1 MFDKIVN
8 LFRGSIWKSKASGN
22 QYIPIGRG
30 NRIPVDAGGDIVFAT
45 CIEILA
51 RELAQVRW
59 SVYAPGNEEKNSVI
73 SRYHRAVNLEP
84 YPGINAS
91 DFWEYMEKQRL
102 SYGNAFA
109 YIRFD
114 RNLNLDYLAP
124 LDAPRMRVY
133 WDDAD
138 LFMGKRKLMYEYTDA
153 VTGQTFAILPEE
165 LLHLKAFSVNG
176 IVGRPA
182 VSVLSATLQSNAE
195 VESALR
201 TSVSNGFSGTIVLT
215 YTSDLSVSKQKELQ
229 SQVKELL
236 SNSNSTILP
245 LPAGM
250 TASNIANDIK
260 SYYETLKDYN
270 AEAISSFFGI
280 PLAMLNITGGTGMA
294 TFSSNQL
301 AQFHNMVIAP
311 IMRKYAT
318 ELTVKLLPQIQINK
332 GYVFDNANDPFDNL
346 DAASKASVL
355 AAYTGAGV
363 LTPNEA
369 RRSLQYPASDDPMA
383 DRLTQRGGTG
393 ALGDSGSN
401 EGGQG
406 NEKE

>member
-1 MFDKIVN
+1 MFEKITN
-8 LFRGSIWKSKASGN
+8 LFRGHVYRATSN
-22 QYIPIGRG
+22 QVIPIGRG
-30 NRIPVDAGGDIVFAT
+30 NRIPVDANGDIVFAT

-51 RELAQVRW
+51 RELARVRW
-59 SVYAPGNEEKNSVI
+59 SVYSKGNEEKDTII
-73 SRYHRAVNLEP
+73 SRYHRVVNLEP

-109 YIRFD
+109 YIQFD
-114 RNLNLDYLAP
+114 KMLNLVNLIP
-124 LDAPRMRVY
+124 LDAARMRVY
-133 WDDAD
+133 FDDKEIID
-138 LFMGKRKLMYEYTDA
+138 GQRGIIYEYTDPI
-153 VTGQTFAILPEE
+153 TGHAFTMLPGEIL
-165 LLHLKAFSVNG
+165 HFKAYSVNG
-176 IVGRPA
+176 LIGRSA
-182 VSVLSATLQSNAE
+182 LSVLRETLASNAE

-229 SQVKELL
+229 SQVRELL

-250 TASNIANDIK
+250 TASNISNDIK
-260 SYYETLKDYN
+260 SYFEVMKDYN

-294 TFSSNQL
+294 TFSGNQL
-301 AQFHNMVIAP
+301 AQFNNMVIAP
-311 IMRKYAT
+311 ILKKYAT
-318 ELTVKLLPQIQINK
+318 ELTIKLLPQAQINK
-332 GYVFDNANDPFDNL
+332 GFVFDNASDAFDNL

-355 AAYTGAGV
+355 AAYTGAGI

-369 RRSLQYPASDDPMA
+369 RRSLQYPASDDSMA

-393 ALGDSGSN
+393 SLGDSGDN
-401 EGGQG
+401 EGGAGKQD
-406 NEKE
+406 N